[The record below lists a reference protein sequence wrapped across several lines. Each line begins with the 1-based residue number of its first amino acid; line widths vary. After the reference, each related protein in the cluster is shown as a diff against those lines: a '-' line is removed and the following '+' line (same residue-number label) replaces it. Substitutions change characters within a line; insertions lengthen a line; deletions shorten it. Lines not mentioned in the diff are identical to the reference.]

1 VAQAGLTAQAV
12 ADLVGGRLLGD
23 GTVVVRAVRAL
34 ASAGPE
40 AVSLAVSPR
49 YKEELRASRAG
60 LVLVPE
66 ALAEPPEGRRVR
78 VVVRDPYAALVR
90 VIGELFPPEAP
101 APGVDPT
108 ARLGPGCV
116 LGEGVSV
123 GAFVVL
129 GRNVHLG
136 DRCRLAEGVSLGD
149 GVTVGAD
156 TVIGPRAVCYADT
169 SVGSRV
175 VIKAGAVLGG
185 PGFGYLSGA
194 GGHSRIPHVGGCI
207 LEDEVE
213 IGSNSCVDRGSVDD
227 TVIGRGSKLDN
238 LVHVGHN
245 VHIGQRCLLMAG
257 VGIAG
262 STRIGDDVIL
272 AGHVGVTDHLVIGN
286 GARIAA
292 KSAVFGDIPA
302 GASFSGHPARP
313 HRQFLRAQAALYRV
327 APIISDLERLLQ
339 DDRPGRR
346 ADG

>member
-1 VAQAGLTAQAV
+1 MTAGGLTAQAV

-40 AVSLAVSPR
+40 AVSLAVSGR
-49 YKEELRASRAG
+49 YAEELRTSRAG

-66 ALAEPPEGRRVR
+66 ALAEPPDGRRAR
-78 VVVRDPYAALVR
+78 VVVPDPYAALVR
-90 VIGELFPPEAP
+90 VIRELFPPEPAP
-101 APGVDPT
+101 PGVDPS
-108 ARLGPGCV
+108 ARLGAGCV
-116 LGEGVSV
+116 LGDRVSV
-123 GAFVVL
+123 GPFVVL
-129 GRNVHLG
+129 GKGVRLG
-136 DRCRLAEGVSLGD
+136 DRCRVAEGVSLGD
-149 GVTVGAD
+149 GVTVGED
-156 TVIGPRAVCYADT
+156 SVIGPRAVCYPGAV
-169 SVGSRV
+169 VGARV
-175 VIKAGAVLGG
+175 VIKGGAVVGG

-194 GGHSRIPHVGGCI
+194 TGHTRIPHVGGCI
-207 LEDEVE
+207 LEDDVE
-213 IGSNSCVDRGSVDD
+213 IGSNSCIDRGSVDD
-227 TVIGRGSKLDN
+227 TVIGSGTKIDN

-245 VHIGQRCLLMAG
+245 VRIGRGCLLMAG

-327 APIISDLERLLQ
+327 APIISDLERLLPEAGPTG
-339 DDRPGRR
+339 RPHG
-346 ADG
+346 